1 MSRIETVGDYG
12 NSGHALWKGWAIYNV
27 SSFTTSGSGTGAV
40 FAIEVPPS
48 GAIETISV
56 TTKGSGYARNDTI
69 TVADSQIGNGGGTS
83 LTFRVTEVS

>member
-40 FAIEVPPS
+40 FTVTVNGS
-48 GAIETISV
+48 GAASISV
-56 TTKGSGYARNDTI
+56 STKGSNYASNDTI
-69 TVADSQIGNGGGTS
+69 TIADSQLGGGGGPPITFDI
-83 LTFRVTEVS
+83 LTISS